1 MHLSAL
7 ERHILDMPAGEHVAL
22 RRTDVDDLL
31 AEPAYRPSLGQPA
44 HASHFRRSLPDG
56 RGLHLVIESDGESA
70 LHWDRYDPHGGP
82 AAMLVHVMTESPREA
97 LSLFAAGIA
106 VLRRLGG

>member
-1 MHLSAL
+1 MHLSEL
-7 ERHILDMPAGEHVAL
+7 ERRVLDMPAGEHLSLGHA
-22 RRTDVDDLL
+22 DVDELL

-44 HASHFRRSLPDG
+44 RASHFRRTLPGG
-56 RGLHLVIESDGESA
+56 RGLHLVIESGESA

-82 AAMLVHVMTESPREA
+82 AAMFAHVMTESPREA
-97 LSLFAAGIA
+97 FSLFAAGIA